1 MIYITISFKRTYG
14 QASLVMPVF
23 RELQEA
29 WHPEIV
35 VGWVLRAIGK
45 NALKAE
51 RAVFLG
57 KCAIP
62 MAAGFSSMFPE
73 TPKLVYSTLP
83 ERDTKKIRNARIL
96 YGTHPAQ
103 SRANMKNSSAAKEWL
118 KGTSGNLVAFVSGG
132 TSALLSS
139 PPPGWTL
146 KEVAEVEGALLASGV
161 PIGKINAVRMSL
173 STLKAGGMAELVKPF
188 FVRSFLWCDVPKEE
202 SRVTG
207 SAPFWSNPFR
217 SKDAPA
223 KILKEYGIVPP
234 KPVPERNSFREVPGS
249 GVFRLADGE
258 TMTEDFVRRLGGKGI
273 SARKV
278 NIPEGTA
285 AEKAAKLISSAA
297 GKADRPSVLVG
308 GGEYPVAVRGK
319 GRGGRCS
326 HLAALVAKELRD
338 KKRWSFAAVA
348 TDGEDGGGGAG
359 AFVCDE
365 SLPSTGEID
374 DAIKRSDTAA
384 LFERHGGLVPRAS
397 TGNNLRDLWFL
408 VLEEES

>member
-1 MIYITISFKRTYG
+1 MIYITISFKRTYR
-14 QASLVMPVF
+14 QASLVIPVF

-29 WHPEIV
+29 WRPEIV
-35 VGWVLRAIGK
+35 VGSVLRAIGK
-45 NALKAE
+45 NPLKAE

-62 MAAGFSSMFPE
+62 MAAGFSRVFPE

-83 ERDTKKIRNARIL
+83 ERDIRKIRNARIL

-103 SRANMKNSSAAKEWL
+103 SPANTKNSSAAKEWL

-146 KEVAEVEGALLASGV
+146 KEVAEVERALLASGA

-188 FVRSFLWCDVPKEE
+188 FVRSFVWCDVPKEE
-202 SRVTG
+202 FRVTG
-207 SAPFWSNPFR
+207 SAPFWKYTFR

-223 KILKEYGIVPP
+223 KILKEYCIVPP
-234 KPVPERNSFREVPGS
+234 KPLPERKSFREVPGS

-258 TMTEDFVRRLGGKGI
+258 TMTEDFVKRLGEKGI

-278 NIPEGTA
+278 NIPEGTTA
-285 AEKAAKLISSAA
+285 GKAAKLIFCAA
-297 GKADRPSVLVG
+297 GKADRPCVLVG
-308 GGEYPVAVRGK
+308 SGEYPVPVRGK

-348 TDGEDGGGGAG
+348 TDGEDGPGGTG
-359 AFVCDE
+359 AFVCDV
-365 SLPSTGEID
+365 SLPPMEELETSI
-374 DAIKRSDTAA
+374 AKCDTAT
-384 LFERHGGLVPRAS
+384 LFEKNGGLIARAS